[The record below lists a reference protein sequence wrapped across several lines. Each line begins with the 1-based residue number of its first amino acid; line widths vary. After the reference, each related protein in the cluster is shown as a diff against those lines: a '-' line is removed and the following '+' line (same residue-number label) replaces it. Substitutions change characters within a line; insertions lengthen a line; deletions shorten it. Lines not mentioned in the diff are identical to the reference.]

1 MELSSTAPVNVNELL
16 ALVPAPGSW
25 SFAQRLRIVREG
37 NPNFKRGRW
46 SRWRSKTEH
55 QLESWSRQIPRL
67 VGMTEAIAGARA
79 DGPQLVALAS
89 ALGAMTP
96 ATLGALIDT
105 RPGRTPSKWRTHYYV
120 PAAAMPA
127 VRAWI
132 AACRWLN
139 RHLHRV
145 IGLARHWLRGLLGA
159 AREGSRRVDSLP
171 KKVTSPYPSGRK
183 ELQISAEPGS
193 WVEAAARIARRI
205 EADVGDVP
213 PPTTT

>member
-1 MELSSTAPVNVNELL
+1 MELSTTVPINVNDLL

-55 QLESWSRQIPRL
+55 QLESWSRQMPRL
-67 VGMTEAIAGARA
+67 VGMTEAIAPGRE
-79 DGPQLVALAS
+79 DGPELAALAA
-89 ALGAMTP
+89 ALQAMTP
-96 ATLGALIDT
+96 ATLGAVLDT
-105 RPGRTPSKWRTHYYV
+105 RPGRTPSQWRTRYYV

-139 RHLHRV
+139 RFLHRV
-145 IGLARHWLRGLLGA
+145 LGLARHWLRGLLGA
-159 AREGSRRVDSLP
+159 AKAGSRRVDSLP
-171 KKVTSPYPSGRK
+171 KTVTSPYPSGRK
-183 ELQISAEPGS
+183 ELQISVEPGS
-193 WVEAAARIARRI
+193 WERVAERITRRM
-205 EADVGDVP
+205 EADVGEP
-213 PPTTT
+213 ARPTTT